1 MYQTFYSLQT
11 KFANVMFLHVSVFPQ
26 GGGIPA
32 CLTDGIPACLAGLP
46 GSVYPSMPC
55 RFRGPHPRGSLRGLA
70 AGSLE
75 AHTRG
80 GVSQHALRQTPPADS
95 YCYILLECILV
106 INCSHQM
113 FFTHKIYCTQAK

>member
-1 MYQTFYSLQT
+1 
-11 KFANVMFLHVSVFPQ
+11 MFLHVSVFPQ

-32 CLTDGIPACLAGLP
+32 CLTGDIQACLAGLQ

-55 RFRGPHPRGSLRGLA
+55 SFPGPHPRGSLRGLA

-75 AHTRG
+75 AHIQ
-80 GVSQHALRQTPPADS
+80 GVCVQACTEADPPPADS
-95 YCYILLECILV
+95 YCYILLEFILF